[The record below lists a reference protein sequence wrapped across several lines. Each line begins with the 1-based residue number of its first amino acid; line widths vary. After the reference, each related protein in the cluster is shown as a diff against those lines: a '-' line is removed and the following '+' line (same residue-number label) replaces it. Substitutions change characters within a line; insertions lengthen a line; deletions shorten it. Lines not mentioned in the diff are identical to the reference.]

1 MSDMSE
7 GDVTFP
13 NLPHFQ
19 IRRDLDRRYRWY
31 LLNAYGTALAIQ
43 PEGFG
48 SELEA
53 RSDLEELREQLAT
66 APILGPVADLPR

>member
-1 MSDMSE
+1 MSDMSV
-7 GDVTFP
+7 GDVTLP

-19 IRRDLDRRYRWY
+19 IRRGLDRRYRWY
-31 LLNAYGTALAIQ
+31 LYNAYGTALAIQ

-66 APILGPVADLPR
+66 APILGPVADPPR